1 VCAAAEDLW
10 HAGPLQ
16 DIACLI
22 VDVRMPRMSGLERQ
36 QQLATTHGP
45 TPRICITA
53 HDDAATRAGVARR
66 GRGLCVHT
74 VPRGG
79 LAQGDAVVTEGGAGA
94 QG

>member
-1 VCAAAEDLW
+1 MWCAAAEDLW
-10 HAGPLQ
+10 HTGPLQ

-53 HDDAATRAGVARR
+53 HDDAAARAGVAPWGHR
-66 GRGLCVHT
+66 LCVHT
-74 VPRGG
+74 LPRGG
-79 LAQGDAVVTEGGAGA
+79 LV
-94 QG
+94 